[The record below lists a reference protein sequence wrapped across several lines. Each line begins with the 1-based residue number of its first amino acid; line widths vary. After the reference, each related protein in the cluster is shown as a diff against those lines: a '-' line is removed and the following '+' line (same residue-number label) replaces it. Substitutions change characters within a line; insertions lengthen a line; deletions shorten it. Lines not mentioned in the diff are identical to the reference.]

1 MIVPSDKLRISH
13 TLKRLSHIPLAFGGC
28 QSGSPAAWR
37 VALSET
43 WTTELNRPTRASTV
57 VETACLLHPR
67 GRRHPARSDTTRVVE
82 RLGNLHSDYEG
93 FRRVER
99 SAGGAGLPKG
109 TRSREGDRP
118 VPRPLIAAEPARSTN
133 MLQTLDR
140 GVQVLTIV
148 SQRADGISIAELA
161 EELGVHRA
169 IAYRLAATLEG
180 HDLIRRSG
188 SGQLRLGVG
197 VLTLA
202 SRFQPQLRSLAA
214 PLLRTLAATVNAA
227 AFLSVAEGNDCVA
240 VMVAEATNTFLRVS
254 YRIGSRHG
262 LEVGAAGIA
271 ILSGRAW
278 SANERRGGDASSPQR
293 LQPDA
298 RTTSARGHW
307 NRQSHPGGGRY
318 PAKL

>member
-1 MIVPSDKLRISH
+1 M
-13 TLKRLSHIPLAFGGC
+13 
-28 QSGSPAAWR
+28 
-37 VALSET
+37 
-43 WTTELNRPTRASTV
+43 
-57 VETACLLHPR
+57 
-67 GRRHPARSDTTRVVE
+67 
-82 RLGNLHSDYEG
+82 
-93 FRRVER
+93 
-99 SAGGAGLPKG
+99 PKG

-278 SANERRGGDASSPQR
+278 SANESEAVTQARRSGYSLTRGQ
-293 LQPDA
+293 LQPGAIGIASPIQAAVDTPRSFEASVGVVALDDFDVSAGADA
-298 RTTSARGHW
+298 VMACARRLGGAMGPGHAV
-307 NRQSHPGGGRY
+307 S
-318 PAKL
+318 